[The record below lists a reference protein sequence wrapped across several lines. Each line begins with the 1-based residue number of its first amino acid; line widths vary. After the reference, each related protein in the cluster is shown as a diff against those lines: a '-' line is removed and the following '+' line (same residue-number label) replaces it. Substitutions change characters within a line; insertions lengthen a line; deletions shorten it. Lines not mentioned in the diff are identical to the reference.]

1 MISSREVQRLLG
13 PSLSQRGCIPPVL
26 AVFYVVQ
33 VLAESIHQSEL
44 CLSYILRLAAASG
57 DEIDQ
62 VVEPAGNSL
71 WYDVGPACGGAF
83 GFP

>member
-1 MISSREVQRLLG
+1 MLG

-33 VLAESIHQSEL
+33 VLAESIHQSKL
-44 CLSYILRLAAASG
+44 CLPYILRLAATAG

-62 VVEPAGNSL
+62 VVKPAGDPL
-71 WYDVGPACGGAF
+71 WYDVGPARGGAF